1 MYNCNSVTVHKG
13 KKRSIIN
20 YVYINA
26 FKKSTFSSFITCMFW
41 YLFFNLFCMALASVK
56 RRKKKKKK
64 HIRSLGQMVIVYF
77 VEVENQENWF
87 QEPGFSFCCCL
98 FFLKIHTYINIYVYE
113 CSATNTMTVSF
124 SRESFFLV
132 STLFWIMCGVA
143 AALRRGL
150 EKTRR

>member
-56 RRKKKKKK
+56 RRKKKKKT
-64 HIRSLGQMVIVYF
+64 H
-77 VEVENQENWF
+77 
-87 QEPGFSFCCCL
+87 P
-98 FFLKIHTYINIYVYE
+98 
-113 CSATNTMTVSF
+113 
-124 SRESFFLV
+124 
-132 STLFWIMCGVA
+132 
-143 AALRRGL
+143 
-150 EKTRR
+150 